1 MLTMGMVYALAGV
14 FFAVALAGMGSS
26 KGVGIASEA
35 ASAVVA
41 DDPSKFGKL
50 LVLQLLPGTQG
61 LYGLIVGVMVLLN
74 VGLLGGTPA
83 SLDVSTGLCYL
94 FACLPI
100 AVSGYFSASA
110 QGRVCATG
118 VNLTAKRPEES
129 SKAIVSASLIELY
142 ALLGF
147 ITSFL
152 TVINIK

>member
-1 MLTMGMVYALAGV
+1 MCVSHRHTTEKPAA
-14 FFAVALAGMGSS
+14 A
-26 KGVGIASEA
+26 ASEA

-74 VGLLGGTPA
+74 IGILGGEPITDWAVGLE
-83 SLDVSTGLCYL
+83 YL

-100 AVSGYFSASA
+100 AVSGYFSAKA

-147 ITSFL
+147 IVSFL
-152 TVINIK
+152 IVINIK

>member
-1 MLTMGMVYALAGV
+1 MFTMGMVYALAGV
-14 FFAVALAGMGSS
+14 FFAVALSGMGSS

-74 VGLLGGTPA
+74 IGILGGSPVVEVA
-83 SLDVSTGLCYL
+83 KGLEYL

>member
-1 MLTMGMVYALAGV
+1 MNLGM
-14 FFAVALAGMGSS
+14 FFAILGASIAVIFSGMGSS

-35 ASAVVA
+35 AGGVLA

-61 LYGLIVGVMVLLN
+61 LYGLIVGVMVMLN
-74 VGLLGGTPA
+74 IGILGGEV
-83 SLDVSTGLCYL
+83 VSNYAEGLEYL
-94 FACLPI
+94 AACLPI
-100 AVSGYFSASA
+100 AFAGYFSARA
-110 QGRVCATG
+110 QGRVCAVG

-147 ITSFL
+147 IVSFL
-152 TVINIK
+152 LVINIG